1 MEKFKAQVIIEGVK
15 GVKSIDTPLANNWG
29 FINHEKLNIV

>member
-15 GVKSIDTPLANNWG
+15 GVKSIDTWG

>member
-1 MEKFKAQVIIEGVK
+1 MEGVK
-15 GVKSIDTPLANNWG
+15 GVKSIDTPLADIWG